1 MITDPQIIQKIKNS
15 GAMVI
20 TVDLEDF
27 KKKIKGFLPSGE
39 NNSPPENVFVAQ
51 EKISQL
57 RSDPPPQIGVP
68 TKIEIKISEGKGMG
82 VFATQ
87 KILKGEIIETC
98 YLLRIP
104 KEGDLL
110 TDYRFLYPKRTLSEY
125 VIPLGYGCIYNH
137 SNSPNADWIDHPE
150 YKAFN
155 FFALKDIE
163 IGEEICVYY
172 GGEDYWNSRKK
183 INII

>member
-1 MITDPQIIQKIKNS
+1 MITDPQMIQKIKNS

-27 KKKIKGFLPSGE
+27 KKKIKGYHPLGE
-39 NNSPPENVFVAQ
+39 NNSPPENFFVAK

-57 RSDPPPQIGVP
+57 RSDPPPQINVP

-87 KILKGEIIETC
+87 KILEGEIIERC
-98 YLLRIP
+98 VLLTIP
-104 KEGDLL
+104 KEGNLL
-110 TDYRFLYPKRTLSEY
+110 TDYRFLYPKNTLTEY

-137 SNSPNADWIDHPE
+137 SNSPNADWKDHPE

-163 IGEEICVYY
+163 IGEEICTYY
-172 GGEDYWNSRKK
+172 GGDDYWKAREHTKL
-183 INII
+183 I

>member
-27 KKKIKGFLPSGE
+27 KKKIKGYHHRGE
-39 NNSPPENVFVAQ
+39 NYTLPENFFVSK
-51 EKISQL
+51 EKISEL
-57 RSDPPPQIGVP
+57 RSEPPPQINVP

-98 YLLRIP
+98 YLLKIP

-163 IGEEICVYY
+163 IGEEICTYY

-183 INII
+183 IT